1 MNRKRFP
8 IALMLVAGLFLLW
21 TVSTAYAGVLEDIK
35 SKGEIVIST
44 DANYA
49 PQSFLNDKGQ
59 LDGFDIDVS
68 KEVAKRMGVKVKFV
82 TPDWDLI
89 VAGKWGARWDLSI
102 GSMTITDARSK
113 VVDFSTPYYYTPA
126 QFGVHKKN
134 TTIKKLDDFAG
145 KTVGCGSGTTY
156 ETYLDPKQEL
166 GIGGGEKIVYQVK
179 DVKSRPYTT
188 DMEAV
193 QDLALGD
200 GVRIDG
206 VLTSG
211 FVIQEAGKK
220 GIPIKVVGEP
230 VYYEP
235 LAAASDK
242 ARPGSAD
249 LVKKVSEIF
258 EAMHADGT
266 LTKFSMK
273 WFGFEVT
280 KKAK

>member
-1 MNRKRFP
+1 
-8 IALMLVAGLFLLW
+8 
-21 TVSTAYAGVLEDIK
+21 
-35 SKGEIVIST
+35 
-44 DANYA
+44 
-49 PQSFLNDKGQ
+49 
-59 LDGFDIDVS
+59 
-68 KEVAKRMGVKVKFV
+68 
-82 TPDWDLI
+82 
-89 VAGKWGARWDLSI
+89 
-102 GSMTITDARSK
+102 
-113 VVDFSTPYYYTPA
+113 
-126 QFGVHKKN
+126 
-134 TTIKKLDDFAG
+134 
-145 KTVGCGSGTTY
+145 
-156 ETYLDPKQEL
+156 
-166 GIGGGEKIVYQVK
+166 
-179 DVKSRPYTT
+179 
-188 DMEAV
+188 MEAV

-211 FVIQEAGKK
+211 FVIEEAGKK
-220 GIPIKVVGEP
+220 GIPIKVVGDP

-258 EAMHADGT
+258 QAMHADGT